1 MRNTRN
7 KCGNR
12 KATICGEVF
21 DSQREANRYFE
32 LVLLQKAGKIRDL
45 QRQVRY
51 ELVPTQREPD
61 TIGKRGGIHKGKLI
75 EREVDYVADFVYID
89 NETGEKVVEDAK
101 GYRDPSSAV
110 YAKFVIKRKL
120 MLWIHGIRIREV

>member
-7 KCGNR
+7 KCGNH
-12 KATICGEVF
+12 KVFINGEQYA
-21 DSQREANRYFE
+21 SQKEANRYME
-32 LVLLQKAGKIRDL
+32 LLLLQRAGKIRNL
-45 QRQVRY
+45 EKQVRF
-51 ELVPTQREPD
+51 ELIPTQREPD
-61 TIGKRGGIHKGKLI
+61 IIGKRGGVHKGKLL
-75 EREVDYVADFVYID
+75 EKGVDYIADFVYID
-89 NETGEKVVEDAK
+89 SSGEKVVEDVK

>member
-7 KCGNR
+7 KCGNH
-12 KATICGEVF
+12 KVTINGIEY
-21 DSQREANRYFE
+21 DSKREANRHME
-32 LVLLQKAGKIRDL
+32 LLLLQRAGEIHNL
-45 QRQVRY
+45 ERQVRF

-61 TIGKRGGIHKGKLI
+61 TIGKRGGVHKGKLI
-75 EREVDYVADFVYID
+75 EKEVDYVADFVYID
-89 NETGEKVVEDAK
+89 KTGEKVVEDVK